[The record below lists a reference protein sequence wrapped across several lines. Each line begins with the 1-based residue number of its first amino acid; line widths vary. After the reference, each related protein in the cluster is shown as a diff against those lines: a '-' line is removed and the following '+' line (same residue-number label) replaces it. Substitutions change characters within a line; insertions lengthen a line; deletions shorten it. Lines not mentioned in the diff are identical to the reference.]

1 MVNFPDFF
9 AKHFCSD
16 AFTFASGLFMVY
28 MYRTW
33 ICTPDLEQIQ
43 THVLGTIANINGAQT
58 YFNRHIPT
66 KRGMFESSRSL
77 SAIG

>member
-1 MVNFPDFF
+1 MIKDATKYNYVVEQSIFLTFLPNV
-9 AKHFCSD
+9 FCPD

-43 THVLGTIANINGAQT
+43 THVLGTFANINGAQT
-58 YFNRHIPT
+58 Y
-66 KRGMFESSRSL
+66 
-77 SAIG
+77 